1 MSTKTLLTL
10 AEFEQLPEQEGVRY
24 ELDEGELVAMT
35 FPVPEHNRVIKRI
48 FVLLNEWLR
57 GHPVGE
63 IFFPDTG
70 FVLSREPAT
79 LRGPDL
85 SFLCQDRLGRMD
97 PKQNIEGAPELA
109 IEVVSPSDSAQA
121 LNKKVDQYLRSG
133 ARSVWVVYPDIRQVH
148 VHTALGVRKLAAE
161 EILDQ
166 PDLLPGFSAPVR
178 TLFEE

>member
-10 AEFEQLPEQEGVRY
+10 AEFEQLPEQEGIRY

-35 FPVPEHNRVIKRI
+35 FPVPEHNRVIRRI
-48 FVLLNEWLR
+48 YDLLNKWLE
-57 GHPVGE
+57 GHPLGE

-70 FVLSREPAT
+70 YVLSREPAT
-79 LRGPDL
+79 VRGPEL
-85 SFLCQDRLGRMD
+85 SFVLRDRAGRID
-97 PKQNIEGAPELA
+97 AKRNIEGAPDPA

-148 VHTALGVRKLAAE
+148 VHTAQGMGKLGAAE
-161 EILDQ
+161 RLEQ
-166 PDLLPGFSAPVR
+166 PDLLPGFGVAVQN
-178 TLFEE
+178 LFEG